1 MLAVFSVAV
10 VGCTALSQSAEE
22 APAQTRCA
30 PLPGNFTVSDLLGS
44 WQARYGAATDNLAI
58 HEDGLY
64 DQSYVRDT
72 DGYSFQNEAKSW
84 SYVLDPAGQ
93 AYLHLEGMR
102 RCDNTDELCEDSA
115 GGGGDFHYWDF
126 CLDRFVAMPDE
137 VILMITGLPEGM
149 PPDSAGIVLWHMAPS
164 ADAGSFRFVKVD
176 D

>member
-1 MLAVFSVAV
+1 MLVVFTVGL
-10 VGCTALSQSAEE
+10 VGCAARSQSGEE
-22 APAQTRCA
+22 LAAQTRCPA
-30 PLPGNFTVSDLLGS
+30 LPGNFTMSHLIGS
-44 WQARYGAATDNLAI
+44 WEARYGAATDHLVI
-58 HEDGLY
+58 REDGSY

-72 DGYSFQNEAKSW
+72 DGYSFRNESRSW

-102 RCDNTDELCEDSA
+102 RCDNTDELCENPN

-137 VILMITGLPEGM
+137 VVLMITGFPEGI
-149 PPDSAGIVLWHMAPS
+149 PSDSVGIVLWHMAPS

-176 D
+176 E